1 MEIEM
6 SLLYFAPIMLLLRY
20 FIVSSL
26 ALPASSVK
34 NITTDQHALLAF
46 KEQLIDPRG
55 ILTYNWS
62 VSYPVCRWVGIS
74 CDTRHHR
81 VTKLDLSDSSL
92 EGPISA
98 HLGNI
103 SFLVSLNISGN
114 NFHGHLPN
122 ELRQLRRL
130 KLIDFNFNQLSGVL
144 PSWIGSLPKL
154 RMFSLRNNSFRGP
167 FPDYLYNLSK
177 LETLEMRFNIVG
189 GKIPT
194 KIGNL
199 SKLLHLNLGNN
210 NLQGEIPDEIGNLQN
225 LQNLLLFHNK
235 LTGHIPS
242 AIFNLSTVNL
252 ITLAANELSGHLPS
266 TAGNSLQNME
276 ILDLS
281 ENRLIGTI
289 PNSITNASRLYALDL
304 SFNYFSGH
312 IPNTF
317 GKLRHLARFTI
328 MGNNLTIPGTSSSTE
343 EDWSFLS
350 SLTNCRDIKRVVLA
364 LNPFGGILPPLVG
377 NFSSS
382 LEQFFAYDCQLKGN
396 IPEEIGNLHGLIT
409 LSLQNNELNGTIPTS
424 LGRLEKLQ
432 SLSLHQNNLQGPIP
446 YELCY
451 LKGLNSL
458 LFYENK
464 LTGSIPPCLASLT
477 SLRNLLLGSN
487 NLTSIIPSS
496 LWTLEGIL
504 QIDLS
509 SNSLTG
515 SLPSSMKSLKALI
528 LLDLSRNQ
536 LSGDIPTA
544 IGGLQELLNLS
555 LAGNLFQGHI
565 PESFGNLTSLE
576 ILDLSSNNLSGEIP
590 KSLEKLLYL
599 KHLNVSHNILEGKIP
614 ENGPFRNFSAQSFMW
629 NYALCGSPRLQVP
642 PCKDDGTVRRSKK
655 AIVTLFLKYVL
666 PPIVSI
672 LLIMTVVVFMR
683 RRNKAAMNSA
693 HQEDFSPLA
702 TWRRVSYLEIQR
714 ATNGFDEC
722 NLLGKGSFG
731 SVYKGILSD
740 GAEVAIKIFNLQ
752 LKRAFRSFDSECE
765 VLRSIRHRNL
775 VKILS
780 SCSNVDFKALVLEF
794 MPNGSLEKWLYSHN
808 YFLDIQERLNV
819 MIDVGSALEYL
830 HHGYSPSV
838 VHCDLK
844 PSNILLDENMVA
856 HVSDFGISKLL
867 GDGENFETRTM
878 TMATVGYMAPEYGS
892 EGIVSSKCD
901 VYSYGV
907 LLMETFTRKKPT
919 DEIFAGEM
927 SLKNW
932 VKESL
937 PHGLTNVV
945 DENLLLEEP
954 AFAAKMDCMLSIMYL
969 ALDCSMDSP
978 DQRICMKDAVARL
991 NKIRLK
997 FLNDISE
1004 YN

>member
-1 MEIEM
+1 
-6 SLLYFAPIMLLLRY
+6 MLLLRY

-242 AIFNLSTVNL
+242 TIFNLSTVNL

-266 TAGNSLQNME
+266 TAGYSLQNME

-304 SFNYFSGH
+304 SFNYFSGR

-317 GKLRHLARFTI
+317 GKLRHLVRFTI

-364 LNPFGGILPPLVG
+364 LNPFGGILPPSVG

-396 IPEEIGNLHGLIT
+396 IPKEIG
-409 LSLQNNELNGTIPTS
+409 
-424 LGRLEKLQ
+424 RLKKLQ
-432 SLSLHQNNLQGPIP
+432 SLSLRQNNLQGPIP

-458 LFYENK
+458 LLYENK

-477 SLRNLLLGSN
+477 SLRSLLLGSN

-599 KHLNVSHNILEGKIP
+599 KHLNASHNILEGKIP

-683 RRNKAAMNSA
+683 RRNKASMNSA

-702 TWRRVSYLEIQR
+702 TWRRISYLEIER

-722 NLLGKGSFG
+722 QLACFG

-752 LKRAFRSFDSECE
+752 LERAFRSFDSECE

-901 VYSYGV
+901 VYRYGV

-919 DEIFAGEM
+919 DEFFAGEM

-954 AFAAKMDCMLSIMYL
+954 AFAAKMDCMLSIMHL

-978 DQRICMKDAVARL
+978 DQRICMKDAVAKL
-991 NKIRLK
+991 NKIKLK
-997 FLNDISE
+997 FLNDITFIILVM
-1004 YN
+1004 

>member
-1 MEIEM
+1 
-6 SLLYFAPIMLLLRY
+6 MLLLRY

-242 AIFNLSTVNL
+242 TIFNLSTVNL

-266 TAGNSLQNME
+266 TAGYSLQNME

-304 SFNYFSGH
+304 SFNYFSGR

-317 GKLRHLARFTI
+317 GKLRHLVRFTI

-364 LNPFGGILPPLVG
+364 LNPFGGILPPSVG

-396 IPEEIGNLHGLIT
+396 IPKEI
-409 LSLQNNELNGTIPTS
+409 
-424 LGRLEKLQ
+424 
-432 SLSLHQNNLQGPIP
+432 
-446 YELCY
+446 
-451 LKGLNSL
+451 
-458 LFYENK
+458 
-464 LTGSIPPCLASLT
+464 
-477 SLRNLLLGSN
+477 GSN

-599 KHLNVSHNILEGKIP
+599 KHLNASHNILEGKIP

-642 PCKDDGTVRRSKK
+642 PCKDDGTK
-655 AIVTLFLKYVL
+655 LNEQQMDL
-666 PPIVSI
+666 
-672 LLIMTVVVFMR
+672 
-683 RRNKAAMNSA
+683 MNA
-693 HQEDFSPLA
+693 
-702 TWRRVSYLEIQR
+702 
-714 ATNGFDEC
+714 

-752 LKRAFRSFDSECE
+752 LERAFRSFDSECE

-901 VYSYGV
+901 VYRYGV

-919 DEIFAGEM
+919 DEFFAGEM

-954 AFAAKMDCMLSIMYL
+954 AFAAKMDCMLSIMHL

-978 DQRICMKDAVARL
+978 DQRICMKDAVAKL
-991 NKIRLK
+991 NKIKLK

>member
-1 MEIEM
+1 
-6 SLLYFAPIMLLLRY
+6 MLLLRY

-242 AIFNLSTVNL
+242 TIFNLSTVNL

-266 TAGNSLQNME
+266 TAGYSLQNME

-304 SFNYFSGH
+304 SFNYFSGR

-317 GKLRHLARFTI
+317 GKLRHLVRFTI

-364 LNPFGGILPPLVG
+364 LNPFGGILPPSVG

-396 IPEEIGNLHGLIT
+396 IPKEIG
-409 LSLQNNELNGTIPTS
+409 
-424 LGRLEKLQ
+424 RLKKLQ
-432 SLSLHQNNLQGPIP
+432 SLSLRQNNLQGPIP

-458 LFYENK
+458 LLYENK

-477 SLRNLLLGSN
+477 SLRSLLLGSN

-599 KHLNVSHNILEGKIP
+599 KHLNASHNILEGKIP

-683 RRNKAAMNSA
+683 RRNKASMNSA

-702 TWRRVSYLEIQR
+702 TWRRISYLEIER

-722 NLLGKGSFG
+722 
-731 SVYKGILSD
+731 
-740 GAEVAIKIFNLQ
+740 Q
-752 LKRAFRSFDSECE
+752 LAC
-765 VLRSIRHRNL
+765 IRHRNL

-901 VYSYGV
+901 VYRYGV

-919 DEIFAGEM
+919 DEFFAGEM

-954 AFAAKMDCMLSIMYL
+954 AFAAKMDCMLSIMHL

-978 DQRICMKDAVARL
+978 DQRICMKDAVAKL
-991 NKIRLK
+991 NKIKLK